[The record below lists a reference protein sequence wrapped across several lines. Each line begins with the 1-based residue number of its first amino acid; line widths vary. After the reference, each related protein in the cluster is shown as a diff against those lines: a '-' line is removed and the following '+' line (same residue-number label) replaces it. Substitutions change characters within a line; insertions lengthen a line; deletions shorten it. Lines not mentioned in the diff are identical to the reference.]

1 MEIIRLGHNHSVT
14 FMDEI
19 VATIGEFDGIHIA
32 HQMLFQKT
40 LELSSKYNKKSAV
53 ITFDPHPDLV
63 LGKNDYLLLS
73 ASDKID
79 IISKYGFD
87 YLFIIEFDDNILSM
101 SHFDF
106 VNKFLLNLNIVH
118 LVVGFDF
125 RYGYKGLGN
134 CSTLNVDSDGK
145 IDVVVVTAGA
155 TIYFKVMFI
164 AAIMFFVQCKDGIAG
179 MIARC
184 SFKVNIAIFT
194 CSNSCSAVR
203 TRFTVQ

>member
-32 HQMLFQKT
+32 HQMLFKKT

-79 IISKYGFD
+79 IISKYGFVK
-87 YLFIIEFDDNILSM
+87 S
-101 SHFDF
+101 
-106 VNKFLLNLNIVH
+106 K
-118 LVVGFDF
+118 
-125 RYGYKGLGN
+125 
-134 CSTLNVDSDGK
+134 
-145 IDVVVVTAGA
+145 
-155 TIYFKVMFI
+155 
-164 AAIMFFVQCKDGIAG
+164 
-179 MIARC
+179 
-184 SFKVNIAIFT
+184 
-194 CSNSCSAVR
+194 
-203 TRFTVQ
+203 